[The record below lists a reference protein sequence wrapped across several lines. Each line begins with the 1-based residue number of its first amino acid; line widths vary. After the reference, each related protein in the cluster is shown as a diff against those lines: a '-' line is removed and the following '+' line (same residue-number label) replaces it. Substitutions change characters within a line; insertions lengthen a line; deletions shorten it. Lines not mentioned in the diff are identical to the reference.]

1 MLSSLGKKKSIK
13 KKKKKKGRRKHK
25 AQMALGTQGLLVS
38 QLLCC
43 MYELQFKKAK
53 TAGSDSVVQ
62 ISGATF
68 TPSGRNTLMS
78 TGADFVGLVPC
89 FYLLTLPTPRLGT
102 KLVCCLHPSPWAT
115 GTASIF
121 GGRFPT
127 CWWADGYIQCRS
139 YKGALSISHG
149 LVIWFLCFAF
159 NDLFLLHLRNR
170 HCSLTLSVVC
180 HLNLFHLL

>member
-62 ISGATF
+62 I
-68 TPSGRNTLMS
+68 
-78 TGADFVGLVPC
+78 LVQ
-89 FYLLTLPTPRLGT
+89 LSHHQGET
-102 KLVCCLHPSPWAT
+102 
-115 GTASIF
+115 
-121 GGRFPT
+121 
-127 CWWADGYIQCRS
+127 RS
-139 YKGALSISHG
+139 
-149 LVIWFLCFAF
+149 
-159 NDLFLLHLRNR
+159 
-170 HCSLTLSVVC
+170 
-180 HLNLFHLL
+180 